1 MGRTTRRRTGSVA
14 LLLALAVAAPSLGAC
29 SSATTTAAPAT
40 TSTGSAT
47 AHPDDDTP
55 TGTASRGADPLVT
68 STAQVTRGSAAPAP
82 SVTAPAA
89 ALRGTSAV
97 ALSYPDG
104 VKVSLDKV
112 VRGTTVA
119 NGPGTFNGLPYLAL
133 TLQVTNGGKTAL
145 DLNQVVVSLRYGS
158 PQRSAQPVY
167 QQGASDF
174 RGSLPSGGSGTATYL
189 FTQPQPAS
197 ASAQLVVDLDGT
209 HTPATFSGKLS

>member
-1 MGRTTRRRTGSVA
+1 MTLTTRRTGSAA
-14 LLLALAVAAPSLGAC
+14 LLLALALAAPSLTAC
-29 SSATTTAAPAT
+29 SSGPVPAAATA
-40 TSTGSAT
+40 TSTGTAT

-68 STAQVTRGSAAPAP
+68 STGQVTRGSSAPAP
-82 SVTAPAA
+82 SVTAPAG

-112 VRGTTVA
+112 TRGTTVA
-119 NGPGTFNGLPYLAL
+119 NGPGTFNGLSYLAL
-133 TLQVTNGGKTAL
+133 TLQVTNGARAAL

-158 PQRSAQPVY
+158 PQRMAQAVY
-167 QQGASDF
+167 QQGATDF
-174 RGSLPSGGSGTATYL
+174 TGSLPSGGTGTATYL
-189 FTQPQPAS
+189 FTEPQPAS